1 MQTTMTVMAAEVT
14 TVCGCLGTLHVFFT
28 LQQQQHLHR
37 PQKGAGQILYFP
49 AQAEPD
55 STCIERAIRA
65 CPPNSS
71 TIRATIDPKLMNL

>member
-1 MQTTMTVMAAEVT
+1 MQTTM

-28 LQQQQHLHR
+28 LQQQQHLPIVGLR
-37 PQKGAGQILYFP
+37 RGRGQILYFP

-71 TIRATIDPKLMNL
+71 TIRATVDPKLMNL